1 MLLFRL
7 LLLLG
12 IAFIGWRMYRLL
24 KARRLR
30 GEASARLQTEDMVEC
45 AHCALRVP
53 RSQAVAAEGRWFCCE
68 LHRRSA
74 GHDAGPGDT

>member
-12 IAFIGWRMYRLL
+12 IAFIGWRIYRLL

-30 GEASARLQTEDMVEC
+30 GEASARLRSEDMVEC
-45 AHCALRVP
+45 AKCALRVP

-74 GHDAGPGDT
+74 GHDAGIDDT